1 MRACWPIVASVILGC
16 GSAAPPAPRCE
27 SRVAIPAWV
36 EGAVKDATPHDGAPT
51 GYAAPAPSML
61 SFATQKLGEAPFS
74 GSERKKYSGRRIDLD
89 VVNADLHE
97 VCRLL
102 AEVGKINIVVA
113 DDVKG
118 AVTIKMKQVPWDQA
132 LDAIL
137 RAKGYTSDREGNV
150 VTVYAP

>member
-1 MRACWPIVASVILGC
+1 MRALSSACAIALLGC
-16 GSAAPPAPRCE
+16 SGASSEPPRAPQSHVTVP
-27 SRVAIPAWV
+27 SWV
-36 EGAVKDATPHDGAPT
+36 EGPVDETGGAASTPL
-51 GYAAPAPSML
+51 APAAA
-61 SFATQKLGEAPFS
+61 FTTQKLGEAPFS
-74 GSERKKYSGRRIDLD
+74 GTAMKKYSGRGIDLD

-102 AEVGKINIVVA
+102 ADVGKINIVVA

-118 AVTIKMKQVPWDQA
+118 SVTIKMKQVPWDQA

-137 RAKGYTSDREGNV
+137 RTKGYASEREGNI

>member
-1 MRACWPIVASVILGC
+1 M
-16 GSAAPPAPRCE
+16 
-27 SRVAIPAWV
+27 
-36 EGAVKDATPHDGAPT
+36 
-51 GYAAPAPSML
+51 
-61 SFATQKLGEAPFS
+61 
-74 GSERKKYSGRRIDLD
+74 
-89 VVNADLHE
+89 NADLHE

-118 AVTIKMKQVPWDQA
+118 SVTIKMKQVPCDQA

-137 RAKGYTSDREGNV
+137 RTKGYASEREGNI

>member
-1 MRACWPIVASVILGC
+1 MRLLSSLTLLVIAGCATTAEQRLPAADARISV
-16 GSAAPPAPRCE
+16 
-27 SRVAIPAWV
+27 PAWV
-36 EGAVKDATPHDGAPT
+36 EGPIDESATISIAKP
-51 GYAAPAPSML
+51 PATA
-61 SFATQKLGEAPFS
+61 FTTKTLGEAPYS
-74 GSERKKYSGRRIDLD
+74 GGAKKKYVGRRIDLD

-102 AEVGKINIVVA
+102 AEVGKIDIVVA

-118 AVTIKMKQVPWDQA
+118 AVTIKMKHVPWDQA

-137 RAKGYTSDREGNV
+137 RAKGYAAERDGGV